1 MDEFASLELDLAE
14 GGTYAAPP
22 STGGEK
28 NPQLKRYI
36 PSEND
41 VCFFNEKSD
50 TIDDLTYLA
59 IIAAPSLGLGGC
71 IGIGVSTGSFSFGLE
86 SGISIFLFT
95 AFFLLIQKIFHLGDE
110 TLKEYWFFNSQT
122 KKLTFAQTDEQGVL
136 RLQQQK
142 SFSSKLTVCIARE
155 FTDFISFH
163 DEKWRLVRE
172 IPKLKSRKKF
182 EKNVGIIFNEPK
194 EFEFNL
200 DYWSLAISVSD
211 PFLVHNYT
219 QAYSGTIR
227 EQNLVLLR
235 SENDDEPVWAT
246 LVGSVFVAF
255 VPLIFMFISRK
266 VLTVNN
272 SNKPLFWSRRRRTY
286 LDANKKVLIEMR
298 EFSRGW
304 VPSRLIHISQ
314 KLIKKEQ
321 YSSYDGDYT
330 VYELHLNQH
339 DSIGFGSDQI
349 AAQKMLNDIQQ
360 CLGSTTSR

>member
-14 GGTYAAPP
+14 GGTHAAPL

-28 NPQLKRYI
+28 TPQLKRYI
-36 PSEND
+36 PSDND

-50 TIDDLTYLA
+50 TLHQRTYLA
-59 IIAAPSLGLGGC
+59 IIVSPSLGLGGC
-71 IGIGVSTGSFSFGLE
+71 ILIGMTTGSFSLGLE

-95 AFFLLIQKIFHLGDE
+95 AFFLLIPKIFYLGDE

-182 EKNVGIIFNEPK
+182 EKKVGIIFNEPK

-304 VPSRLIHISQ
+304 VPSRLIQISQ
-314 KLIKKEQ
+314 TSIKERHFDDE
-321 YSSYDGDYT
+321 SGPTT